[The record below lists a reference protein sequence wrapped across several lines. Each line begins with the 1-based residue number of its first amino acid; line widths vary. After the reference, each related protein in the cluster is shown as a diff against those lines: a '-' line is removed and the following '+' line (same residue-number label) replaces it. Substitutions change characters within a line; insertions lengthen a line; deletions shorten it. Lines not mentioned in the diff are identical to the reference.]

1 MADARSPRAGPL
13 SVRSFR
19 DFWLASTLSGLGSYV
34 TVVAVQVLVVVDL
47 GGSAAQ
53 VGLVSSARW
62 LPYLLFGLAA
72 GVLVDRCRRRPLLAA
87 SDACSAVVLVAIPVM
102 SWIGAFNLPALL
114 ALMVVFGA
122 LTLVHDSASQSFLPR
137 TVPRRLITAA
147 NARLDQS
154 DAVAQTAGPA
164 LGGTFVAA
172 LTAPVAVLVDAFS
185 YVVSALLVARTP
197 IAEEVPGRAERHLRR
212 ELTDGL
218 RWVYRHPTLMPF
230 AVWTHAWF
238 LFVAVFN
245 TVVTP
250 FVLRQLGLNAVG
262 LGLLLAAAGIGALAG
277 STLATRLGARFGVGP
292 VTIGCWALTVV
303 AFAVVALAPLGVT
316 GGAVVAIGQLL
327 FGLAL
332 GAENANTMGY
342 RQTVTPDR
350 LQARMN
356 TTMRSV
362 NRGVVVIGAPLGGV
376 LADAIGFRPALWV
389 ATAGMA
395 AVTAGIALS
404 PFRRVGPIDA
414 D

>member
-1 MADARSPRAGPL
+1 MA
-13 SVRSFR
+13 SFR
-19 DFWLASTLSGLGSYV
+19 RFWVASTLSGLGSYV

-47 GGSAAQ
+47 GGSATQ
-53 VGLVSSARW
+53 VGLVSAARW

-72 GVLVDRCRRRPLLAA
+72 GVMVDRYRRRPLLVAT
-87 SDACSAVVLVAIPVM
+87 DAGLAVVLVAIPVL
-102 SWIGAFNLPALL
+102 SWAGALDLSALL
-114 ALMVVFGA
+114 ALMLVFGA
-122 LTLVHDSASQSFLPR
+122 LTLAHDSASQSFLPR

-164 LGGTFVAA
+164 LGGALVAL
-172 LTAPVAVLVDAFS
+172 LTAPVAVLVDALS
-185 YVVSALLVARTP
+185 YLLSAVLVARTR
-197 IAEEVPGRAERHLRR
+197 IEEEAARRTERHFRR
-212 ELTDGL
+212 ELAEGL
-218 RWVYRHPTLMPF
+218 RWVYRHPTLTPF

-250 FVLRQLGLNAVG
+250 FALRQLGLNALG
-262 LGLLLAAAGIGALAG
+262 LGLLLAAAGVGALAG
-277 STLATRLGARFGVGP
+277 STLATRLGSRFGVGP
-292 VTIGCWALTVV
+292 TTIGCWALTVV
-303 AFAVVALAPLGVT
+303 AFAVVALAPLGVV
-316 GGAVVAIGQLL
+316 GGTVVALGQLL
-327 FGLAL
+327 FGFAL

-376 LADAIGFRPALWV
+376 LADTIGFRPALWV
-389 ATAGMA
+389 AAAGMA

-404 PFRRVGPIDA
+404 PFRRVGPTDA
-414 D
+414 A